1 MTEIKSPALVCP
13 PTAIVNEMIEC
24 EVTIPHGTD
33 MTATIDFG
41 DGSNVLTT
49 SVAGKGYS
57 RRVLVFVNIDVH

>member
-33 MTATIDFG
+33 MTATINFD

-49 SVAGKGYS
+49 SVAGKGYIHS
-57 RRVLVFVNIDVH
+57 RIVLVNIDL

>member
-33 MTATIDFG
+33 MTATINFG

-49 SVAGKGYS
+49 SVAGKGYVAS
-57 RRVLVFVNIDVH
+57 RRVLF